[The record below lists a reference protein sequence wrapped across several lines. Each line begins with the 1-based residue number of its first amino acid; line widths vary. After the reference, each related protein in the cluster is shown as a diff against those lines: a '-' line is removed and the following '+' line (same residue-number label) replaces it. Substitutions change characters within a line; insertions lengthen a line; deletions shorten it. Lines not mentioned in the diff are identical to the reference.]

1 VVDGKDASQRGGA
14 NGWRRRPLRRV
25 TGPWTPSSLDM
36 VMVWISLLPFLV
48 AAKGEA
54 NLLKWWGLQKVGAP
68 INIWSW
74 TLHLHYGIEPLLIQG
89 FWAPLEPS

>member
-1 VVDGKDASQRGGA
+1 MKNGQKLKLGDAHATPKKYPRSTSIKADASQRGGA
-14 NGWRRRPLRRV
+14 DEWRRRPLRRV

-54 NLLKWWGLQKVGAP
+54 KSRGSHQ
-68 INIWSW
+68 
-74 TLHLHYGIEPLLIQG
+74 YME
-89 FWAPLEPS
+89 LEIAS